1 MVWQSALSLA
11 LSLSRSPNLWPDG
24 SQVIFLTLCT
34 PVLSPQLSPSVACA
48 AILLVQS
55 LQAPFPLVRPTF
67 CNPILLLTACFPLS
81 SHTPSL
87 FSCVSLVLS
96 TSDARLSWFSCPTF
110 SCLAHSTYSTLTFL
124 MPDIPSHLPFF
135 VHTFRIFAMPA
146 LPRPAPYSICPP
158 LASPR
163 LAPPR
168 PALIGPPPLDFPPL
182 LSPRLFPC
190 GLTLVG
196 LTLSALVLESRHRVT
211 LSGTFPYTLS
221 SHDSHAPFPLSSR
234 LPHFTPASPSCLACP
249 SLSFRMSFLVY
260 PSSSAPDARP
270 SRSSCMY
277 FSRSIHARHA
287 NPSSHPA
294 VASPP
299 PPSHPHGPDSGQSS
313 EPFGNFIHPMTDVLR
328 ADKAKASTDTNVEFF
343 RIASTKKPL
352 PS

>member
-110 SCLAHSTYSTLTFL
+110 SCLAHSMYSTLTFL

-135 VHTFRIFAMPA
+135 AHTFRIFAMPA

-260 PSSSAPDARP
+260 PSSSALDARP
-270 SRSSCMY
+270 SRSSCIY
-277 FSRSIHARHA
+277 FRRPIRARPA
-287 NPSSHPA
+287 DPSSHP
-294 VASPP
+294 VVTSPLL
-299 PPSHPHGPDSGQSS
+299 PSNRHRPDSGQSS
-313 EPFGNFIHPMTDVLR
+313 EPFGSLSIPRPMPCVLTKR
-328 ADKAKASTDTNVEFF
+328 RHRQTQTSNSFALQVAKSL
-343 RIASTKKPL
+343 L